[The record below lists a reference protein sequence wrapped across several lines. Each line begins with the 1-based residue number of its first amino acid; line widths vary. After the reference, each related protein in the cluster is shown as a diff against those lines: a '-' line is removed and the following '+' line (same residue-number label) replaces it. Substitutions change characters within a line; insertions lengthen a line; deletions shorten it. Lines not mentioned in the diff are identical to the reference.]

1 MGAHMALRTGK
12 DGQLGPSWR
21 RGGAMGELHPGVA
34 GVGVQGPEQ
43 DESGTASTGWVFSYG
58 AISKIYFWILVSS
71 KFRYIRAVFVRTSS
85 LSP

>member
-43 DESGTASTGWVFSYG
+43 DESGTASTGWVFFLWCHIQNLFLDFG
-58 AISKIYFWILVSS
+58 
-71 KFRYIRAVFVRTSS
+71 VF
-85 LSP
+85 